1 MSMFPQL
8 AVGGWTPSPRKLSPD
23 STRMAPATPSVAEM
37 STGASVLGRMWRS
50 NIRQVEQPDKRAT
63 DTKSRWRRL
72 RVSARTR
79 RATPIHEVRPMTIMM
94 LVRLGSRKAMTERIR
109 KNEGKQS
116 MMSTPRMIP
125 SSTRPPK

>member
-1 MSMFPQL
+1 
-8 AVGGWTPSPRKLSPD
+8 
-23 STRMAPATPSVAEM
+23 
-37 STGASVLGRMWRS
+37 MWRS
-50 NIRQVEQPDKRAT
+50 NIRQVEQPDKRAA
-63 DTKSRWRRL
+63 DTKSRCAGSGL
-72 RVSARTR
+72 GTDQT
-79 RATPIHEVRPMTIMM
+79 ATPIHEVRPMTIMM